1 MGLHV
6 DIDRVAEENRKK
18 HGIRKFGFLV
28 NQQGKLTPT
37 EKKALQEL
45 NR

>member
-1 MGLHV
+1 MGVHV

-18 HGIRKFGFLV
+18 QGIRKFGFLV
-28 NQQGKLTPT
+28 NQQGKLAPQ
-37 EKKALQEL
+37 EKKDLQEQ